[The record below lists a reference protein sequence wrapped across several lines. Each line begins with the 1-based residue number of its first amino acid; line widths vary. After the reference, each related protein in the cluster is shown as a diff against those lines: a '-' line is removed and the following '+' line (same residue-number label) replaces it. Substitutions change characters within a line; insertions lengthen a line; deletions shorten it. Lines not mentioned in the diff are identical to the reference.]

1 MTILT
6 DTPAAVRPAG
16 LATPLLGFA
25 GWAVLATVLAGGGV
39 FRALPLEVFAGT
51 VVAATV
57 ALTLLGF
64 RHSGVRAA
72 AERLGPYGL
81 AGFHVW
87 RVPAALMFFWY
98 GAEGLLPPVF
108 VALAGVGDLI
118 AGLAAGLVM
127 LARRSRARILAFHL
141 FGLADFVVA
150 VGTGLTFTLL
160 ADPAMAS
167 LAALPVALI
176 PLVGVP
182 VSGATH
188 LVALRLL
195 LSRR

>member
-1 MTILT
+1 MTT
-6 DTPAAVRPAG
+6 SHAPAAPSPGIAVPLSGLAAWSVLAAG
-16 LATPLLGFA
+16 LAA
-25 GWAVLATVLAGGGV
+25 GCV
-39 FRALPLEVFAGT
+39 FRALPMEVFAAT
-51 VVAATV
+51 VVASTL
-57 ALTLLGF
+57 ALTVLAF
-64 RHSGVRAA
+64 RHAGLRAA
-72 AERLGPYGL
+72 AARLGPYGL

-108 VALAGVGDLI
+108 VLLAGVGDLI
-118 AGLAAGLVM
+118 AGLAAGLVI

-150 VGTGLTFTLL
+150 VGTGLAFTLL
-160 ADPAMAS
+160 AVPAMVTITT
-167 LAALPVALI
+167 LPVALI

-188 LVALRLL
+188 LVALHIL